1 MKIVIIGGVAGG
13 ATAAARLRRIDENTE
28 ITIIER
34 GEHVSFANC
43 GLPYHVGGIIP
54 VREALL
60 LNTPETFKNKMN
72 VNVLVKTEATKINR
86 EQKEVTIKD
95 LTNGEEKNIAY
106 DKLLLSPGAMPF
118 KPPIEGIND
127 DGVFTLRNVTDM
139 DKIINWVEQ
148 KNCKSATVIGGGFIG
163 LEMVENLRHKGME
176 VNLVELADQ
185 VLLNIDKD
193 MANGVHAELI
203 QNDVRLYLKDAVKGF
218 KSLENGVEVILNSG
232 RKFETG
238 VVIFSAGVKAEVE
251 LAIDCGL
258 EMGKRGI
265 KVNEYLQTS
274 DESIYAVGDAVEI
287 THGILKTQVNIPLAG
302 PANRQARIVAG
313 NMLGF
318 ETEKYEGAIGTA
330 ITKIFSKTVACTG
343 LNSKQLH
350 DAGINF
356 METFTIGKSN
366 AGYYPGATPLIIKTL
381 FGKNG
386 EIYGVQIVG
395 AKGVDKRIDIFATA
409 IKMGM
414 KVADLEKL
422 ELSYAPPFGSAKD
435 PVNIVGYV
443 ANNIIKGDVEV
454 VSWKDAY
461 EARNDNSKILLDVRN
476 PDELEM
482 LGTIDADNL
491 MTIPLPAIRKNIN
504 AFDKE
509 KEIYIFCAIGAR
521 GYFAYRTLKQNGFK
535 VKNISGGFTVY
546 NMATKKFL

>member
-13 ATAAARLRRIDENTE
+13 ATAAARLRRIDESAE

-60 LNTPETFKNKMN
+60 LNTPETFKKKMN
-72 VNVLVKTEATKINR
+72 VDVLVKTEATKINR
-86 EQKEVTIKD
+86 DTKVITIKD
-95 LTNGEEKNIAY
+95 LNTGEEKNLSY

-118 KPPIEGIND
+118 KPPIDGIND
-127 DGVFTLRNVTDM
+127 EGVFTLRNVSDM
-139 DKIINWVEQ
+139 DRIIEWIKQ
-148 KNCKSATVIGGGFIG
+148 KGCNSATVIGGGFIG
-163 LEMVENLRHKGME
+163 LEMVENLRHTGME

-193 MANGVHAELI
+193 LANAVHAELV
-203 QNDVRLYLKDAVKGF
+203 QHDVRVYLNDAVKGF
-218 KSLENGVEVILNSG
+218 RSIEDGVEVVLNSG

-238 VVIFSAGVKAEVE
+238 VVIFSAGVKAETE
-251 LAIDCGL
+251 LAVDCGL

-274 DESIYAVGDAVEI
+274 DEDIYAVGDAVEI

-313 NMLGF
+313 NMIGF

-330 ITKIFSKTVACTG
+330 ITKIFTKTVACTG

-350 DAGINF
+350 AAGINF

-366 AGYYPGATPLIIKTL
+366 AGYYPGATPMIIKTL

-395 AKGVDKRIDIFATA
+395 VKGVDKRIDIFATA

-435 PVNIVGYV
+435 PVNIAGYV

-454 VSWKDAY
+454 VSWKDAM
-461 EARNDNSKILLDVRN
+461 EARNDPSKILLDVRN

-482 LGTIDADNL
+482 LGTIEADNL
-491 MTIPLPAIRKNIN
+491 MTIPLPAVRKNLN

-509 KEIYIFCAIGAR
+509 KEIYIFCAAGAR

-535 VKNISGGFTVY
+535 VKNVSGGFTVY
-546 NMATKKFL
+546 NMATKKFI